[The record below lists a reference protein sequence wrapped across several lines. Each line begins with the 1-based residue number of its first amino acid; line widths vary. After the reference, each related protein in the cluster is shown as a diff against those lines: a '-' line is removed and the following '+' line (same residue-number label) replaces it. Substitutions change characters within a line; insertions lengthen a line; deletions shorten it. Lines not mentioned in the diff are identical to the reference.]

1 MFVQISNV
9 LTFLSFFS
17 KLRKL
22 LRPKAGVERVEL
34 TPSLRSG
41 WVRRGSGLP
50 RWSEWESLLL
60 LSCLRKRL
68 LSDIL
73 IIIDL

>member
-1 MFVQISNV
+1 MSLLSCHFS
-9 LTFLSFFS
+9 LSFACS
-17 KLRKL
+17 LGPKLEWSGLSWHRL
-22 LRPKAGVERVEL
+22 SFLAVL
-34 TPSLRSG
+34 SLES
-41 WVRRGSGLP
+41 LP